1 MDVTI
6 LALLEPEVIISIQEV
21 RAREDIQIGRVNKKL
36 ACCIVCFTLYVTL
49 IYKLKP
55 VDGEFS
61 KCEAGYLVQGR
72 LRVM

>member
-49 IYKLKP
+49 IY
-55 VDGEFS
+55 
-61 KCEAGYLVQGR
+61 
-72 LRVM
+72 